1 MVNKK
6 IGFIGAGNMA
16 YSIIGGLISSGASKE
31 QLWVSDADSGKCNS
45 VAAGFSINS
54 CADNV
59 TLVNT
64 VDIIILAVKPQVLQ
78 QVCEQIASSVSE
90 TKPLIV
96 SIAAGINTD
105 SISYWLGEESE
116 SHKKLSIVRCM
127 PNTPALVQSG
137 ATALYAVENVSAQQK
152 TSAESIMRSVGITVW
167 LGAEQQMD
175 AVTAISGS
183 GPAYY
188 FRIIEIMEKSAIKMG
203 LDNEVAHLLAVET
216 AFGASK
222 MALESEDSP
231 EILRTKVTSPGG
243 TTEKA
248 LQIMASGGLENILM
262 EATKGAELRSR
273 ELSSLFGA
281 KGE

>member
-16 YSIIGGLISSGASKE
+16 FSLIGGLLSSGGNKE
-31 QLWVSDADSGKCNS
+31 LIWISDKDSDKKNS
-45 VAAGFSINS
+45 VAKGFSINS
-54 CADNV
+54 CTDNQS
-59 TLVNT
+59 LASL
-64 VDIIILAVKPQVLQ
+64 VDIIVLAVKPQALK
-78 QVCEQIASSVSE
+78 QVCEEISSSLAAN
-90 TKPLIV
+90 KPLII

-105 SISYWLGEESE
+105 SLAKWLAVEQLP
-116 SHKKLSIVRCM
+116 LSIVRCM

-137 ATALYAVENVSAQQK
+137 ATALYAVEQVSAQQK
-152 TSAESIMRSVGITVW
+152 TSAESIMRAVGVTVW
-167 LGAEQQMD
+167 LEQEQLMD

-188 FRIIEIMEKSAIKMG
+188 FQFIEIMERSAVNMG
-203 LDNEVAHLLAVET
+203 LDSEVAHLLAVQT

-231 EILRTKVTSPGG
+231 ETLRKKVTSAGG

-248 LQIMASGGLENILM
+248 LQIFAAGGIEQLIID
-262 EATKGAELRSR
+262 ATEGAKQRSI
-273 ELSSLFGA
+273 ELSNLLGDN
-281 KGE
+281 